1 VTGGAQRILT
11 THAGS
16 LPRPPALLELLAARG
31 ENRDFD
37 RAAYDEAVRAATS
50 RTVERQI
57 AAGLDIVNDGEQGK
71 PSFETYRYQRL
82 AGFELV
88 NPAEHGLGRW
98 SAPAEFVDYPGFYSM
113 WARTWLPWGEGERP
127 AAEGLLCCVAPIAW
141 ADFSDVEREIAN
153 VKSAT
158 AALPV
163 ADVFMTAISPGTYLP
178 PNLHYG
184 SDDEYLDAMADVM
197 AREYAAIL
205 DAGLLL
211 QIDAPDLTTV
221 YRLADVTLKPFLE
234 SAARR
239 AGAINRAV
247 EGLDLRRIRVHICW
261 GADEAPHDRDI
272 PLRDLVGMLLDL
284 RPAGLMVAGANG
296 RHAHEWRVWED
307 VRLPDDKVLVAGV
320 IDSTTNIIE
329 HPEAVAERIS
339 RYAGAVGREQLV
351 AGVDCGFGTVARVQ
365 QVDEDV
371 AYAKL
376 RALAEGARLASAR
389 SR

>member
-1 VTGGAQRILT
+1 VSRGAHRILT
-11 THAGS
+11 THSGS
-16 LPRPPALLELLAARG
+16 LPRPRDLLDLLAAREARG
-31 ENRDFD
+31 EFD
-37 RAAYDEAVRAATS
+37 RAAYDDAVRAATT
-50 RTVERQI
+50 RTVERQL
-57 AAGLDIVNDGEQGK
+57 AAGIDIVNDGEQSK
-71 PSFETYRYQRL
+71 PGFETYRYQRL

-88 NPAEHGLGRW
+88 NPAAHGLGGW
-98 SAPAEFVDYPGFYSM
+98 SVPAEFVTYPGFYSM

-127 AAEGLLCCVAPIAW
+127 AAEGVLCCVAPIRW

-153 VKSAT
+153 VESAT
-158 AALPV
+158 AGRPV

-184 SDDEYLDAMADVM
+184 SEDEYLDAMADVM

-221 YRLADVTLKPFLE
+221 YRLADVALEPFLG

-239 AGAINRAV
+239 VAAINRAV
-247 EGLDLRRIRVHICW
+247 EGLDPRRVRVHVCW

-272 PLRDLVGMLLDL
+272 PLRDLVGILLDL
-284 RPAGLMVAGANG
+284 RPAGLMLAGANG

-307 VRLPDDKVLVAGV
+307 VRLPEDKVLVAGV
-320 IDSTTNIIE
+320 IDSTTNIVE
-329 HPEAVAERIS
+329 HPETVAERIV
-339 RYAGAVGREQLV
+339 RYASVVGREQLV

-376 RALAEGARLASAR
+376 RALADGARLASTR
-389 SR
+389 SP